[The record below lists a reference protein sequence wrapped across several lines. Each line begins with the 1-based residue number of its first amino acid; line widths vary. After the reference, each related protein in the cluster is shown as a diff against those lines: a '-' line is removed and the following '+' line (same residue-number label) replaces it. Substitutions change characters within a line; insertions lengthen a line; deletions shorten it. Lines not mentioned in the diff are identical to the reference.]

1 MENYITS
8 DLALAAFLT
17 MKGLELVSAKREDS
31 GRFEFVMKDPE
42 GKAKELSLNFFS
54 SEFSQYDNQVRA
66 LKKLL
71 YSR

>member
-1 MENYITS
+1 MENYTTS
-8 DLALAAFLT
+8 DLALAAYLT
-17 MKGLELVSAKREDS
+17 MKGLELVSACREDS

-42 GKAKELSLNFFS
+42 TKAQELSLAFFS